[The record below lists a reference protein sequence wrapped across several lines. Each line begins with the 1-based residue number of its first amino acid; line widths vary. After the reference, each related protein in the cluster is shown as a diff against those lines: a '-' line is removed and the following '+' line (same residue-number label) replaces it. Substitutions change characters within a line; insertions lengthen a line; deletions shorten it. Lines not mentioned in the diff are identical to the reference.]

1 MRNQKAEEDI
11 VKTIYDDRYRK
22 LIERL
27 RSRRLELGLTQ
38 EWVARQ
44 LKVPRTWPGKI
55 EQCERRLDLLEAWNL
70 CRLYGV
76 RLSEVAKILASNVK
90 RP

>member
-1 MRNQKAEEDI
+1 
-11 VKTIYDDRYRK
+11 VKTIYDDRYRM
-22 LIERL
+22 LIKRL

-38 EWVARQ
+38 ERVARQ

-70 CRLYGV
+70 CRLYGIS
-76 RLSEVAKILASNVK
+76 LSEIDRILSADDE

>member
-1 MRNQKAEEDI
+1 M
-11 VKTIYDDRYRK
+11 KTIYDDRYRR
-22 LIERL
+22 LIDRL

-38 EWVARQ
+38 EQVARQ

-70 CRLYGV
+70 CRLYGIS
-76 RLSEVAKILASNVK
+76 LSEIDRILSADDE
-90 RP
+90 RL

>member
-1 MRNQKAEEDI
+1 M
-11 VKTIYDDRYRK
+11 KTIYDDRYRM
-22 LIERL
+22 LIKRL

-38 EWVARQ
+38 ERVARQ

-70 CRLYGV
+70 CRLYGIS
-76 RLSEVAKILASNVK
+76 LSEIDRILSADDE